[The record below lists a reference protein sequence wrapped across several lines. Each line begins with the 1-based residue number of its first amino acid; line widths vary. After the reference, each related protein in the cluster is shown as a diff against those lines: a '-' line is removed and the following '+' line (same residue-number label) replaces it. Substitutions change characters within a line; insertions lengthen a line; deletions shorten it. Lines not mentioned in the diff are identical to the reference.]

1 MSCLSGTSGG
11 VTVELLWSQGGLG
24 GKRLRK
30 ALCYKGKHRKSS
42 SCFGRGNG
50 QTETEKQV

>member
-1 MSCLSGTSGG
+1 MTCLTGT
-11 VTVELLWSQGGLG
+11 TELLWSQGGLG
-24 GKRLRK
+24 GKRLHK

-42 SCFGRGNG
+42 DCFGRGTG